1 MISPLQKRTGF
12 PRPNP
17 NDNITLDWKTCPART
32 AHLAAERQEGD
43 GGGAAA
49 QIAVHWER
57 VQVSNVNC
65 TLLRVKA
72 HGLMRDWQLHV
83 LAGNPV
89 HYSVKCGEELENII
103 SHLQSRFRQAAF
115 TCTWLDASKVVEASY

>member
-1 MISPLQKRTGF
+1 MNAHRRREREKGTIVISPLQKRTGF

-32 AHLAAERQEGD
+32 AHLAAEEQKGD

-65 TLLRVKA
+65 TLLRVKV
-72 HGLMRDWQLHV
+72 HGFGEM
-83 LAGNPV
+83 GN
-89 HYSVKCGEELENII
+89 
-103 SHLQSRFRQAAF
+103 
-115 TCTWLDASKVVEASY
+115 